1 MKDLT
6 RTSVE
11 NGVPRQLR
19 RETLTEQVMDE
30 LTALIE
36 RDSLAPGTL
45 LPSEGKLAV
54 EFGVSRP
61 VVREALKALAAKD
74 VITIANGK
82 GAIVQP
88 MSSAPLTDFFAR
100 ALRNRH
106 ATAVELLE
114 VRKGIEVQSATL
126 AAQRRTAADL
136 AALHEL
142 LPALGN
148 AVHHPAAFTALD
160 TQFHL
165 LVAAAA
171 HNPMLH
177 HLIESMREPMQE
189 SMRVVSRQRV
199 TAEQHAF
206 ALIAHAR
213 IVEAIEQGDP
223 SAAGSTMAAHFE
235 VAIRLVQGD
244 TDDQFA

>member
-1 MKDLT
+1 M
-6 RTSVE
+6 
-11 NGVPRQLR
+11 PRQLR
-19 RETLTEQVMDE
+19 RETLTEQVADE

-36 RDSLAPGTL
+36 RDNLVPGTL

-61 VVREALKALAAKD
+61 VVREALKSLAAKD

-88 MSSAPLTDFFAR
+88 MTSAPLTDFFQR

-142 LPALGN
+142 LPALGE
-148 AVHHPAAFTALD
+148 AVHDPATFTARD

-177 HLIESMREPMQE
+177 HLIESLRALMQE
-189 SMRVVSRQRV
+189 SMRAVSRQRV
-199 TAEQHAF
+199 TAEQHEF
-206 ALIAHAR
+206 ALTAHAR
-213 IVEAIEQGDP
+213 IVEAIERAEP
-223 SAAGSTMAAHFE
+223 KAAGSAMAAHFD

-244 TDDQFA
+244 ADDVFA

>member
-1 MKDLT
+1 M
-6 RTSVE
+6 
-11 NGVPRQLR
+11 PRQLR
-19 RETLTEQVMDE
+19 RETLTEQVADE
-30 LTALIE
+30 LVGLIE
-36 RDSLAPGTL
+36 RDNLAPGTL

-88 MSSAPLTDFFAR
+88 MTSAPLRDFFQR

-142 LPALGN
+142 LPALGE
-148 AVHHPAAFTALD
+148 AVHDPATFTARD

-165 LVAAAA
+165 RVAAAA

-177 HLIESMREPMQE
+177 HLIESLRALMQE
-189 SMRVVSRQRV
+189 SMRAVSRQRV

-206 ALIAHAR
+206 ALTAHAR
-213 IVEAIEQGDP
+213 IVEAIERADP
-223 SAAGSTMAAHFE
+223 PAAGSAMAAHFD

-244 TDDQFA
+244 TDDQFT

>member
-1 MKDLT
+1 M
-6 RTSVE
+6 
-11 NGVPRQLR
+11 PRQLR
-19 RETLTEQVMDE
+19 RETLTEQVADE
-30 LTALIE
+30 LVALIE
-36 RDSLAPGTL
+36 RDNLVPGTL

-54 EFGVSRP
+54 EYGVSRP

-88 MSSAPLTDFFAR
+88 MTSAPLRDFFQR
-100 ALRNRH
+100 ALRQRH
-106 ATAVELLE
+106 ATAIELLE
-114 VRKGIEVQSATL
+114 VRKGIEVQSAML

-148 AVHHPAAFTALD
+148 AVHDPAAFTALD

-165 LVAAAA
+165 RIAAAS
-171 HNPMLH
+171 HNTMLH
-177 HLIESMREPMQE
+177 HLIESMRDLMQE
-189 SMRVVSRQRV
+189 SMRAVSRQRV
-199 TAEQHAF
+199 TAEQHEF
-206 ALIAHAR
+206 ALTAHAR
-213 IVEAIEQGDP
+213 IVEAIARADP
-223 SAAGSTMAAHFE
+223 VAAGSAMAAHFD

-244 TDDQFA
+244 ADDEFA